1 MVPHF
6 IPLSS
11 TPAVSL
17 QSQLTWDLPTMK
29 HCFGL
34 LLLIAAPAVAQPSP
48 VMDAVRLQYGNA
60 KRNLIESAQVMPEQH
75 YSFRLTPPQRP
86 FGEWIEHTAALNL
99 RVCATAQG
107 VQPPAA
113 PRTSGS
119 KDEIVKA
126 IEASFAFCDAAL
138 ASMSDEQALRVLNP
152 NPRRTALDSL
162 LGLVASLNSHYGN
175 IVGYLRVKGITPP
188 STARAQ
194 PHKH

>member
-1 MVPHF
+1 
-6 IPLSS
+6 
-11 TPAVSL
+11 
-17 QSQLTWDLPTMK
+17 MK
-29 HCFGL
+29 HCLSL
-34 LLLIAAPAVAQPSP
+34 LFLTATIAAAQSSP

-60 KRNLIESAQVMPEQH
+60 KRNLIEAARVMPEQH

-99 RVCATAQG
+99 RVCSTAQG
-107 VQPPAA
+107 TQPPAA
-113 PRTSGS
+113 PKTTGS

-175 IVGYLRVKGITPP
+175 IVGYLRVQGITPP